1 MTERTVIVDGFSKT
15 YAMTGW
21 RLGYAIMPEKLADR
35 IGLLL
40 THAVGCTATFTQYAG
55 IAALEADQDDVEG
68 VVSEYQDRRDTMV
81 DGLNSLPGIS
91 CLKPQGAFYVFPN
104 ITSIGLSSKDLASR
118 LLDKAGVA
126 VLPGTDFGDC
136 GEGYLRLCYAASIE
150 KIESAVERIREFL
163 KEL

>member
-1 MTERTVIVDGFSKT
+1 
-15 YAMTGW
+15 
-21 RLGYAIMPEKLADR
+21 
-35 IGLLL
+35 
-40 THAVGCTATFTQYAG
+40 
-55 IAALEADQDDVEG
+55 
-68 VVSEYQDRRDTMV
+68 
-81 DGLNSLPGIS
+81 LNSLPGIS

-126 VLPGTDFGDC
+126 VLPGTDFGGC